1 MILLFLIV
9 LVGGAF
15 AIAVLASDAHF
26 GKANPKDGTTK
37 SPANGCLD
45 RSSSLSAPRVRLP
58 ARRRAGAAQ
67 Q

>member
-26 GKANPKDGTTK
+26 GKANPKDGYDEK
-37 SPANGCLD
+37 
-45 RSSSLSAPRVRLP
+45 PRKRLP
-58 ARRRAGAAQ
+58 
-67 Q
+67 

>member
-26 GKANPKDGTTK
+26 GKANAKDGYDEK
-37 SPANGCLD
+37 
-45 RSSSLSAPRVRLP
+45 PRKRLP
-58 ARRRAGAAQ
+58 
-67 Q
+67 